1 MLTGSEFLRAVPAAA
16 YATDAG
22 GRVTFYNPAAAALWG
37 VEPELGSATFCGSWK
52 LYWPDGRPMPHSEC
66 PMAVALRERRPL
78 QAAEAVAERPD
89 GTRVAFLAYPT
100 PLFDPD
106 GQLLGA
112 LNMLVEVGERQSRAL
127 VAQHLAAIVES
138 SDDAILSKDLDGT
151 ITSWNR
157 GAEQLFGYT
166 EPEAVGQPV
175 TLIIPADRLDEE
187 PRILAQLRRGE
198 RIEHF
203 ETIRQRK
210 DGSLVDISLTVS
222 PIRADDGTV
231 VGASKIARD
240 ISERRRAEERQR
252 LLFGEMNH
260 RVKNL
265 LVLAGSVVGLSGRS
279 AKTVAQ
285 LVADVQARLG
295 ALARAHELTLP
306 RVPEQAIRAEAP
318 ASLHALIRTIALPFD
333 EPAGGDRQR
342 VLVTG
347 PDIPIL
353 AGGPLTSMALL
364 LHEFATNAAKYGA
377 LSVPGGRVEIECIR
391 TADRCVLT
399 WAEVGGPQVP
409 PAAAAGGDGFGSLL
423 ARATV
428 RGQLGGEIDREWRPD
443 GLTIRLSVARDR
455 LEG

>member
-1 MLTGSEFLRAVPAAA
+1 MLIGSEFLRAAPAAV
-16 YATDAG
+16 YATDAA
-22 GRVTFYNPAAAALWG
+22 GRITFYNPAAAALWG

-78 QAAEAVAERPD
+78 RGAEAVAERPD
-89 GTRVAFLAYPT
+89 GTRIAFLAYPT

-112 LNMLVEVGERQSRAL
+112 LNMLVDVSERKSRAL
-127 VAQHLAAIVES
+127 AAQRLAAIVES

-166 EPEAVGQPV
+166 GPEAIGQPV
-175 TLIIPADRLDEE
+175 TLIIPEDRLDEE
-187 PRILAQLRRGE
+187 PRILARLRRGE

-240 ISERRRAEERQR
+240 ISERRQAEERQR
-252 LLFGEMNH
+252 LLLGEMNH

-265 LVLAGSVVGLSGRS
+265 LVLASSVVGLSARS
-279 AKTVAQ
+279 AKSVAQ
-285 LVADVQARLG
+285 LVADVQARLS
-295 ALARAHELTLP
+295 ALARAHALTLP
-306 RVPEQAIRAEAP
+306 RIPEQATAAGTP
-318 ASLHALIRTIALPFD
+318 ASLHALIDTIALPFD
-333 EPAGGDRQR
+333 EPGAGVRKR

-347 PDIPIL
+347 PDVPVL

-377 LSVPGGRVEIECIR
+377 LSVPGGRVEIEC
-391 TADRCVLT
+391 AHDGDRFVLT
-399 WAEVGGPQVP
+399 WSEVGGPQIP
-409 PAAAAGGDGFGSLL
+409 PEAAAGGDGFGNLL

-428 RGQLGGEIDREWRPD
+428 RGQLGGEITREWRPD